1 MSMGNILVI
10 GDPGSGKTRLIFRY
24 ISDYDKIV
32 WVTTIKSAEKVRK
45 DLSHFNFKELW
56 VVDTHTWQ
64 RRATHTKYDVVV
76 SNPLN
81 LNEVSLSVGKVL
93 DNVKRD
99 YFLAFD
105 SISGLLLYH
114 HAPKVIQFLRN
125 LVVRLESEGGRGIF
139 TLVKNAHDMHTETS
153 VSLIFNNIIQLERIF
168 NGESVRR
175 LVKVVRA
182 SKYIEPEISEFRI
195 TSNGIE
201 LDPSLDAFIKDELKK

>member
-1 MSMGNILVI
+1 MGNILVI
-10 GDPGSGKTRLIFRY
+10 GDPGSGKTRLIFKY

-32 WVTTIKSAEKVRK
+32 WVTTIKSAERVRK
-45 DLSHFNFKELW
+45 ELGQFNFRELW

-139 TLVKNAHDMHTETS
+139 TLVKNAHDVHTETS
-153 VSLIFNNIIQLERIF
+153 VSLIFNNILQLERIF
-168 NGESVRR
+168 DGESVKR
-175 LVKVVRA
+175 LVKVIRA
-182 SKYIEPEISEFRI
+182 SRYIEPEISEFKI
-195 TSNGIE
+195 ASNGIE
-201 LDPSLDAFIKDELKK
+201 LNPSLDAFIKEELKR